1 MSLLDRLKAQI
12 AQDGPIGVP
21 EFFTRCL
28 HDPRDGY
35 YAMRPA
41 LGGLGGAGGDFI
53 TAPLVSQMFGE
64 LIGLWVLE
72 TWTRMGRPS
81 SFRLVEMGPGDGTLM
96 SDLLRAGR
104 LDPEFLA
111 AAQVWLVEVSAP
123 LRAKQAERLG
133 DGPRWVGRLDEVPAG
148 APMILVAN
156 ELLDCLPARQFVRT
170 KDGWAER
177 VIGLGE
183 DGALAFGLRSL
194 GKSSLPLDGGGAG
207 VGVTTAV
214 DEARLRQAAAAEI
227 TPIPNPSPIEGEGS
241 VRVGTIFESSPAQA
255 ALASDIAH
263 RLTTDGGAALLIDY
277 GRDVPEAGDTLQA
290 ISNHQKV
297 DPLTTA
303 GLADLTVWADFPSVV
318 AAARETGAKAGPIL
332 SQAEF
337 LLALGIEARAQA
349 LATARPDRAEQIA
362 RQLDRLVGKAQMGA
376 LFKVACLTAPDLSP
390 PLFEDAT

>member
-35 YAMRPA
+35 YAMRPD
-41 LGGLGGAGGDFI
+41 LGAGGDFI

-81 SFRLVEMGPGDGTLM
+81 PFRLVEMGPGDGTLM
-96 SDLLRAGR
+96 SDLLRAGK
-104 LDPEFLA
+104 LEPAFLA
-111 AAQVWLVEVSAP
+111 AAEVWLVEVSAP
-123 LRAKQAERLG
+123 LRAKQATKLG
-133 DGPRWVGRLDEVPAG
+133 EGPRWVERLDEVPSG
-148 APMILVAN
+148 PMILVAN

-170 KDGWAER
+170 ESGWAER

-183 DGALAFGLRSL
+183 DGALAFGLKSL
-194 GKSSLPLDGGGAG
+194 GKSPLPLDGGGAG
-207 VGVTTAV
+207 VGVTAAL
-214 DEARLRQAAAAEI
+214 DEARRRQAANAEI

-241 VRVGTIFESSPAQA
+241 IGQIWESSPAQA

-263 RLTTDGGAALLIDY
+263 RLAADGGAALLIDY
-277 GRDVPEAGDTLQA
+277 GRAEPEAGDTLQA
-290 ISNHQKV
+290 VRNHQKV
-297 DPLTTA
+297 DPLETA
-303 GLADLTVWADFPSVV
+303 GLADLTVWADFPSVIV
-318 AAARETGAKAGPIL
+318 AARETGAKAGPVL
-332 SQAEF
+332 TQAEF

-349 LATARPDRAEQIA
+349 LASARPDRAEQIA
-362 RQLDRLVGKAQMGA
+362 GQLDRLVGKAQMGA

>member
-35 YAMRPA
+35 YATRPD
-41 LGGLGGAGGDFI
+41 LGAGGDFI

-72 TWTRMGRPS
+72 TWTRLGRPAP
-81 SFRLVEMGPGDGTLM
+81 FRLVEMGPGDGTLM

-104 LDPEFLA
+104 LDPAFLA
-111 AAQVWLVEVSAP
+111 AAEVWLVEVSAP
-123 LRAKQAERLG
+123 LKAKQAAKLS
-133 DGPRWVGRLDEVPAG
+133 DAPRWVGRLDEVPGG

-183 DGALAFGLRSL
+183 DGQLAFGLRGL
-194 GKSSLPLDGGGAG
+194 GKSPDAPPLHLP
-207 VGVTTAV
+207 
-214 DEARLRQAAAAEI
+214 EA
-227 TPIPNPSPIEGEGS
+227 GEGS
-241 VRVGTIFESSPAQA
+241 IWESSPAQA

-263 RLTTDGGAALLIDY
+263 RLVADGGAALLVDY
-277 GRDVPEAGDTLQA
+277 GRAEPEAGDTLQA
-290 ISNHQKV
+290 IQNHVKV
-297 DPLTTA
+297 DPLKTA
-303 GLADLTVWADFPSVV
+303 GLSDLTVWADFPAVV

-349 LATARPDRAEQIA
+349 LAKARPDRADQLG
-362 RQLDRLVGKAQMGA
+362 RQLDRLIGKAQMGA
-376 LFKVACLTAPDLSP
+376 LFKVACLCAPDLSP
-390 PLFEDAT
+390 SLFEDAT

>member
-35 YAMRPA
+35 YAMRPD
-41 LGGLGGAGGDFI
+41 LGAGGDFI

-72 TWTRMGRPS
+72 TWTRMGRPAP
-81 SFRLVEMGPGDGTLM
+81 FHLVEMGPGDGTLM
-96 SDLLRAGR
+96 SDLLRACR
-104 LDPEFLA
+104 LDPAFLA

-123 LRAKQAERLG
+123 LRAKQTARLG
-133 DGPRWVGRLDEVPAG
+133 EGPRWVGRLDEVPAG

-156 ELLDCLPARQFVRT
+156 ELLDCLPARQFIRT
-170 KDGWAER
+170 QDGWAER
-177 VIGLGE
+177 VIGLSE
-183 DGALAFGLRSL
+183 DGELAFGLRSL
-194 GKSSLPLDGGGAG
+194 GKSLPLDGGGAG
-207 VGVTTAV
+207 VGVTAAL
-214 DEARLRQAAAAEI
+214 DGERRRQAADAED
-227 TPIPNPSPIEGEGS
+227 TPIPDPSPIKVEGGFPT
-241 VRVGTIFESSPAQA
+241 GAILESSPAQA

-263 RLTTDGGAALLIDY
+263 RLVTDGGAALLIDY

-290 ISNHQKV
+290 VRNHQKV

-332 SQAEF
+332 SQREF
-337 LLALGIEARAQA
+337 LLALGVEARAQA
-349 LATARPDRAEQIA
+349 LASTRPDRADQVA
-362 RQLDRLVGKAQMGA
+362 RQLDRLVGEAQMGA